1 MFKRTVLDLG
11 EYKPHLNAPGVGF
24 WKYEKKLPLTTD
36 GHLRIIFLG
45 IGAAFSNQMFQSNMI
60 IVKGD
65 TALFVDLGT
74 KTTLKLAEFGLSVHD
89 IQHLLVTHSHGDH
102 IGSLEE
108 LALKSRYE
116 APFMKEPPKASD
128 EEPGIYMNR
137 IIAARKAGKYRP
149 NLYVPH
155 AYSQILWGWSLR
167 GGLAFSEE
175 IDLGGPKGEMLMG
188 HFFNLRTPKKL
199 DGFGVDSWEQDIN
212 GIHIQTFVTKHIP
225 DTTIRVS
232 ESMYSAGLVIDGR
245 IYFSGDTKFDETTT
259 MRFGEGCELLLHDCQ
274 HFPGGVHAFYEDLKY
289 LPTDMRA
296 KMLLYHLTDGMRNI
310 DTKRDGFMGLAEPA
324 PVVYDFQ
331 D

>member
-1 MFKRTVLDLG
+1 MFNRVVLNLG
-11 EYKPHLNAPGVGF
+11 EYKPHLVAPGVGF
-24 WKYEKKLPLTTD
+24 WKYDRPLPLTTN

-45 IGAAFSNQMFQSNMI
+45 VGAAFSGQMFQSNLI
-60 IVKGD
+60 IVKGK

-74 KTTLKLAEFGLSVHD
+74 KTTLKLAEFGRSVHD
-89 IQHLLVTHSHGDH
+89 IKDLLVTHSHGDH

-108 LALKSRYE
+108 VALKARYE
-116 APFMKEPPKASD
+116 APFIKEPPKAHD
-128 EEPGIYMNR
+128 EESGIYLDR
-137 IIAARKAGKYRP
+137 ILAACKSGKYRP

-175 IDLGGPKGEMLMG
+175 IDVGGPKGEMLMG
-188 HFFNLRTPKKL
+188 HFFNLKTPKKL
-199 DGFGVDSWEQDIN
+199 DGYGVDSWEQDIG

-225 DTTIRVS
+225 DATTSVS

-245 IYFSGDTKFDETTT
+245 VYFSGDTKFDESTT
-259 MRFGEGCELLLHDCQ
+259 MRFGEGCELLLHDSQ
-274 HFPGGVHAFYEDLKY
+274 HFQGGVHAFYGDLKT
-289 LPTDMRA
+289 LPKEMRA
-296 KMLLYHLTDGMRNI
+296 KMLLYHLTDGMLNI
-310 DTKRDGFMGLAEPA
+310 DVKNDGFMGFAEPA